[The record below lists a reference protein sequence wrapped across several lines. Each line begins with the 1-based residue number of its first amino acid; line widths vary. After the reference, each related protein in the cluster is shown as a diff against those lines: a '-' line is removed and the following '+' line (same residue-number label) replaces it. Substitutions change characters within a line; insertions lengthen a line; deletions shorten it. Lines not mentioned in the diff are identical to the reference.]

1 MTPATTALVT
11 RVLKLREAVDRAAL
25 AAAHHEQARR
35 AAAASSMA
43 AAMARELAFV
53 ASSAL
58 PASPVFAVWREAAA
72 GRLADRHRA
81 VTDAEAACAAPYQAL
96 TDTIR
101 LRRGFDT
108 LCERRAE
115 AAERDAQ
122 RRDPLRDLM
131 LLPGPHR
138 GAG

>member
-1 MTPATTALVT
+1 MTPATTALVI
-11 RVLKLREAVDRAAL
+11 RVLKLREATDRAAL
-25 AAAHHEQARR
+25 AEAHHEQARR

-43 AAMARELAFV
+43 EAIARELAFV

-81 VTDAEAACAAPYQAL
+81 ATDAEAACEAPHQAL

-101 LRRGFDT
+101 LRRGFET
-108 LCERRAE
+108 LCKRRAD
-115 AAERDAQ
+115 AAERDTQ
-122 RRDPLRDLM
+122 RRDPLNQLISTIRMID
-131 LLPGPHR
+131 R
-138 GAG
+138 